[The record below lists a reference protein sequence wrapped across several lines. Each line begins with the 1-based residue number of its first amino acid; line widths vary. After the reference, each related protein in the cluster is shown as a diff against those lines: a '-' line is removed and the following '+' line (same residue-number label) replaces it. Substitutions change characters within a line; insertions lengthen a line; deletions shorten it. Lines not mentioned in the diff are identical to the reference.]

1 MEGSTVGVLGVGR
14 IGGYTPGL
22 EVRGT
27 LECRSFPDGIFGQQ
41 PEAPYSRMRG
51 RKNSLCM
58 L

>member
-27 LECRSFPDGIFGQQ
+27 VECRSFSDGIF
-41 PEAPYSRMRG
+41 ARG
-51 RKNSLCM
+51 ALFPNERQKTSLCM